1 MRSYKKSFIR
11 SPPIQIR
18 PESADGQMANLKIII
33 IWKEEKK
40 MNEFEKLVIEEIK
53 HMYPDAEVT
62 CTEIRKNNN
71 IS

>member
-33 IWKEEKK
+33 IWKEEKR
-40 MNEFEKLVIEEIK
+40 NETATIIES
-53 HMYPDAEVT
+53 DA
-62 CTEIRKNNN
+62 
-71 IS
+71 